1 MISSRISIVIRVIG
15 AIAALVMAAVAVIES
30 DTIRDVINSERYKK
44 FMDVSNGDVLSIIQ
58 LVLLFFVYLEVRRVQ
73 QALMG
78 RGSGMKDK
86 R

>member
-1 MISSRISIVIRVIG
+1 MISSRISTVIRVIG

-78 RGSGMKDK
+78 RGSSMKDK
-86 R
+86 

>member
-1 MISSRISIVIRVIG
+1 MISLRISTVIRVIG

-58 LVLLFFVYLEVRRVQ
+58 LVLLFFVYREVRHVQ
-73 QALMG
+73 RALMG
-78 RGSGMKDK
+78 RGSSMKDK
-86 R
+86 